1 MKKINLYTSETEGKM
16 KNIKCILILATFILL
31 VLSSTLHA
39 TESTT
44 INCYRVDST
53 NYIYLGDIQI
63 IHLIN
68 AGATC
73 NSTYNDCDGK
83 CVGCYINAESLETC
97 FDKHGKQLEKQ

>member
-1 MKKINLYTSETEGKM
+1 M

-31 VLSSTLHA
+31 VLSSALHA

-44 INCYRVDST
+44 IGCYRVDSI

-73 NSTYNDCDGK
+73 NSTYNDCDGR

>member
-1 MKKINLYTSETEGKM
+1 MKH
-16 KNIKCILILATFILL
+16 IKCILILATFILL
-31 VLSSTLHA
+31 VFSSALHS

-73 NSTYNDCDGK
+73 NSVYNDCDER
-83 CVGCYINAESLETC
+83 CVGCYINAESLEIC
-97 FDKHGKQLEKQ
+97 IDKNGQQFQKP